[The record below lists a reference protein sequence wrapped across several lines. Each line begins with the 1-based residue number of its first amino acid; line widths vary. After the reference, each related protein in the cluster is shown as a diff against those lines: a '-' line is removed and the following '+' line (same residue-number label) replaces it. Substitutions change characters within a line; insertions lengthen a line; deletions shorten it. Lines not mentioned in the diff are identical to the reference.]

1 MFVKQTGYIYSNK
14 YRAEGKG
21 KKRLNVRLLG
31 MATGS
36 GVGWGKAEKDRQTI
50 IQLASAKE

>member
-21 KKRLNVRLLG
+21 EKRLNVRLLG

>member
-14 YRAEGKG
+14 YMAEGKG
-21 KKRLNVRLLG
+21 EKRLNVRLLG

-36 GVGWGKAEKDRQTI
+36 GGEWGKAEKDRQTI
-50 IQLASAKE
+50 IQLASAQE